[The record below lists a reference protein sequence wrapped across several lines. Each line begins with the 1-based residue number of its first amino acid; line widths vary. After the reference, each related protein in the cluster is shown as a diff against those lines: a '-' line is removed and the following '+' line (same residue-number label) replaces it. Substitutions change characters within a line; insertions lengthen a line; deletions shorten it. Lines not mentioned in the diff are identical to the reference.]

1 MAVDNYVSDANDD
14 DDSHDGDTDDAD
26 DVDDIQ
32 SERMAGCDGNMAADV
47 PDGATNPLLP
57 GNMTEGVVMIK
68 MVMVM
73 ITKMM
78 RMVLPDKKED
88 DHQGKAKSRNASIWR
103 HSWQSARNITTLF
116 LFQFRGNQKLVEELL
131 IAMLI
136 KFKRKRLC

>member
-73 ITKMM
+73 MIKMVMVMITKMTT
-78 RMVLPDKKED
+78 K
-88 DHQGKAKSRNASIWR
+88 GKQRVETHPFGDTRGRVPEISPHCFFFSSEGIR
-103 HSWQSARNITTLF
+103 SWWKNF
-116 LFQFRGNQKLVEELL
+116 
-131 IAMLI
+131 
-136 KFKRKRLC
+136 

>member
-1 MAVDNYVSDANDD
+1 MAFDNHVSDANDD
-14 DDSHDGDTDDAD
+14 DDSHDGDTDDGD

-73 ITKMM
+73 IAKMM
-78 RMVLPDKKED
+78 RMVLSDKMDK
-88 DHQGKAKSRNASIWR
+88 GKQSSSRNASIWR

-136 KFKRKRLC
+136 KFKRKRLR